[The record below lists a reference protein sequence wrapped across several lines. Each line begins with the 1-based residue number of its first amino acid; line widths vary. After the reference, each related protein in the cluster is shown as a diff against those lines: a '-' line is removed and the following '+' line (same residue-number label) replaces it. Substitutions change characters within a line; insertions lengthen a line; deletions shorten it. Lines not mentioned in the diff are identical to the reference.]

1 MINRHPQGP
10 DVVAGQLIFPIEQAA
25 DVLAGLP
32 AVVAAAPRELGLLA
46 AVAPAPALPSL
57 PAQAHGRPVLVLV
70 PVHSGEV
77 ATVRR
82 DIDPLATLGRPV
94 GDLVAAMP

>member
-1 MINRHPQGP
+1 M
-10 DVVAGQLIFPIEQAA
+10 VAGQLIFPIEQAA